1 VLLFSVPREVTF
13 LNARF
18 IIAGAVILLASI
30 GLFSTLLGD
39 PFALLQRVLIF
50 AAIAGIIYFI
60 FRKVVMGG
68 KGKDKDQKAFLKAAR
83 QSKKRYKKT
92 ASTKA
97 SAPNPFRKKSYRKK
111 SQAKLTVIEGKKNR
125 KNRATL

>member
-1 VLLFSVPREVTF
+1 VTF

-30 GLFSTLLGD
+30 GLVSTLMGD

-50 AAIAGIIYFI
+50 AAIAGIIYLI

-68 KGKDKDQKAFLKAAR
+68 KGKDKEQKAFLKAAR
-83 QSKKRYKKT
+83 QSKKRFNKKT
-92 ASTKA
+92 ATTKA
-97 SAPNPFRKKSYRKK
+97 SAPNPFRKKANRKK
-111 SQAKLTVIEGKKNR
+111 SQANLTVIEGKKNR
-125 KNRATL
+125 KNRASL